1 LKNHDWQLS
10 KGHVIIP
17 PMKIGYARVST
28 EEQNLD
34 LQLDALH
41 AAGCTTIYQDEGIGG
56 TVKERAGLSQ
66 ALAAL
71 GAKDVLVV
79 WKLDRLGR
87 SLGFLC
93 SLLEELG
100 KQQTGFLSL
109 TDGIDT
115 ATSGGKLVFHIMGAL
130 AEFERDLIRER
141 TKAGMHAARKR
152 GKHVGRPRSLTL
164 QQVTHAHV
172 LLAAGT
178 SQREVAQLFGVSS
191 NTMGREVKRNHT
203 SD

>member
-1 LKNHDWQLS
+1 
-10 KGHVIIP
+10 
-17 PMKIGYARVST
+17 MKIGYARVST

-34 LQLDALH
+34 LQRDALQ
-41 AAGCTTIYQDEGIGG
+41 AAGCTTIYQDEGMSGM
-56 TVKERAGLSQ
+56 VKERPGLAQ
-66 ALAAL
+66 ALEAL
-71 GAKDVLVV
+71 RAKDTLVV

-100 KQQTGFLSL
+100 KQKTGFISL

-141 TKAGMHAARKR
+141 TKAGMHAAQKR
-152 GKHVGRPRSLTL
+152 GKHVGRPRSLTP
-164 QQVTHAHV
+164 QQVTHAHE
-172 LLAAGT
+172 LLDAGK
-178 SQREVAQLFGVSS
+178 SQREVAQLFGVSP
-191 NTMGREVKRNHT
+191 NTMGREVKRH
-203 SD
+203 SS

>member
-1 LKNHDWQLS
+1 
-10 KGHVIIP
+10 
-17 PMKIGYARVST
+17 MKIGYARVST
-28 EEQNLD
+28 DEQNLA
-34 LQLDALH
+34 LQLDALQ
-41 AAGCTTIYQDEGIGG
+41 AAGCTTIYTDEGIGG

-66 ALAAL
+66 AVEAL
-71 GAKDVLVV
+71 GARDTLVV

-93 SLLEELG
+93 SFIEELG
-100 KQQTGFLSL
+100 KHKTGFISL

-152 GKHVGRPRSLTL
+152 GTHVGRPRALTP
-164 QQVTHAHV
+164 QQVTHAHE
-172 LLAAGT
+172 LLDSGK
-178 SQREVAQLFGVSS
+178 SQREVAQLFGVSP
-191 NTMGREVKRNHT
+191 NTMGREVKRHH
-203 SD
+203 S